1 MKVYGKKTVITD
13 CEWELEDHPDLK
25 KKLESMDDYELIDF
39 LNSNGKTPIPIRF
52 DLCILSKLSAITA
65 LTPNNLVPLAAQSL
79 DDPVPYSFPA
89 TITKGM
95 LFSAYSF
102 AAS

>member
-39 LNSNGKTPIPIRF
+39 LNSNGKYEDTGEDELIFEVDYIG
-52 DLCILSKLSAITA
+52 
-65 LTPNNLVPLAAQSL
+65 
-79 DDPVPYSFPA
+79 DDW
-89 TITKGM
+89 KD
-95 LFSAYSF
+95 
-102 AAS
+102 